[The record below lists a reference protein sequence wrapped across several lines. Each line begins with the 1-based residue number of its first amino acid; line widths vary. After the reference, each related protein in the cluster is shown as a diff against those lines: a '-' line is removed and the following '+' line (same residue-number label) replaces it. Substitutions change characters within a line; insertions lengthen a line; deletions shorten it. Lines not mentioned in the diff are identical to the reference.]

1 MKKIKFTAIVLGAVT
16 LFSSSVYAKSFRDV
30 KQNGQFKWIYSEL
43 NTLSDRGIFGG
54 YPEGDFRPNNPVS
67 FLEIIQVIKN
77 IKQPSI
83 SELEEA
89 RANYLETIKKYNIP
103 HWAYDSVAYALN
115 NNTITEKTIEVAEKR
130 GFFRDKNPTYPNRNS
145 VTVYFGRAFGFS
157 GIGNTQILK
166 HSDLQNVP
174 QVTLGYLSELVKNGI
189 FSETGSEGK
198 FNGSNYIRRAE
209 VVSIAAKS
217 LKFLEKNNIKT
228 DNLIDYTLIN
238 KKEETDNVNS
248 STLEEVS
255 GVIESVDVSKNI
267 IKISSKDYIVFS
279 STNVSGVEGYN
290 FENINKL
297 NGARVTLKHINGVV
311 KEIKVHSH
319 LETEKYNAKF
329 VGRVTGKTIE
339 NDTNKLSVNIL
350 VSNNTEI
357 VSGSNVEIK
366 TVNNFSIGDIITFDA
381 RIENGYIVEV
391 NIKR

>member
-1 MKKIKFTAIVLGAVT
+1 M
-16 LFSSSVYAKSFRDV
+16 
-30 KQNGQFKWIYSEL
+30 E
-43 NTLSDRGIFGG
+43 GIQK
-54 YPEGDFRPNNPVS
+54 EILD
-67 FLEIIQVIKN
+67 LIIQFLFRNHTSYKN

-209 VVSIAAKS
+209 VVSIAA
-217 LKFLEKNNIKT
+217 
-228 DNLIDYTLIN
+228 
-238 KKEETDNVNS
+238 
-248 STLEEVS
+248 
-255 GVIESVDVSKNI
+255 
-267 IKISSKDYIVFS
+267 
-279 STNVSGVEGYN
+279 
-290 FENINKL
+290 
-297 NGARVTLKHINGVV
+297 
-311 KEIKVHSH
+311 
-319 LETEKYNAKF
+319 
-329 VGRVTGKTIE
+329 
-339 NDTNKLSVNIL
+339 
-350 VSNNTEI
+350 
-357 VSGSNVEIK
+357 
-366 TVNNFSIGDIITFDA
+366 
-381 RIENGYIVEV
+381 
-391 NIKR
+391 